1 MNEVKSKNIKF
12 LSQQD
17 AVQYYQKQMEAY
29 LELRLLSRQNN
40 EMKNFSSE
48 KNKLRKNIARALTY
62 LNQKWVKVMIEKKKK
77 LFCGRVI
84 RKKMEKT
91 VTVVVERVFRH
102 LVLQKVIRKQTKFH
116 VHDPLNQASIGDEIL
131 FYEGPHIS
139 KIKYMYFYDKINI
152 EKQKSI
158 QK

>member
-1 MNEVKSKNIKF
+1 
-12 LSQQD
+12 
-17 AVQYYQKQMEAY
+17 
-29 LELRLLSRQNN
+29 
-40 EMKNFSSE
+40 
-48 KNKLRKNIARALTY
+48 
-62 LNQKWVKVMIEKKKK
+62 MIEKKKK